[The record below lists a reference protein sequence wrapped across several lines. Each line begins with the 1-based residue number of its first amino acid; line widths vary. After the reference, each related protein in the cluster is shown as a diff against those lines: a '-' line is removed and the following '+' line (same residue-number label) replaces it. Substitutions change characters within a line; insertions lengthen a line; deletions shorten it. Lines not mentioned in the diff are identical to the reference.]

1 MPKRAPRLQTFAEK
15 FNTWVGNR
23 FGWNQRRN
31 FVLGHTDKRRE
42 ELLATLHEFL
52 LAEKVDV
59 KIWHLWWD
67 ESIGLFCIG
76 RNEFGF
82 HLDGELNR
90 DGWHCI
96 CTFHILHVLL
106 EMTKPNNDILFVFFE
121 YFDCTEN
128 IVRIWICIVTWKI
141 KPFSI
146 CFALVLPAESSQKCT
161 KESWE
166 DRRIHFVTSEEGT
179 LFDIDR
185 RSLVRLSLNDDSESN
200 VLKAFRTGAANRSE
214 RDIMNHVLVLEM
226 FQRFSN
232 TQTYL
237 NKQTMSWCKDFL
249 WGHMFLIAFV
259 KVGRKMLTGDSAS
272 FCVKAWHTN
281 KNIATWAD
289 ISVLVCLVKVA
300 ELWEWLTWL
309 RGRS

>member
-1 MPKRAPRLQTFAEK
+1 MGEHYVALS
-15 FNTWVGNR
+15 
-23 FGWNQRRN
+23 
-31 FVLGHTDKRRE
+31 RRE
-42 ELLATLHEFL
+42 GTYMYWPIELERYVLKSGWVTAIHGMEFIS
-52 LAEKVDV
+52 KGGV

-200 VLKAFRTGAANRSE
+200 VLKGIQNWSCWQIWGRHHESCFGAWNVSTFFKHSNLFKQT
-214 RDIMNHVLVLEM
+214 NHVLM
-226 FQRFSN
+226 
-232 TQTYL
+232 
-237 NKQTMSWCKDFL
+237 
-249 WGHMFLIAFV
+249 
-259 KVGRKMLTGDSAS
+259 
-272 FCVKAWHTN
+272 
-281 KNIATWAD
+281 
-289 ISVLVCLVKVA
+289 
-300 ELWEWLTWL
+300 
-309 RGRS
+309 